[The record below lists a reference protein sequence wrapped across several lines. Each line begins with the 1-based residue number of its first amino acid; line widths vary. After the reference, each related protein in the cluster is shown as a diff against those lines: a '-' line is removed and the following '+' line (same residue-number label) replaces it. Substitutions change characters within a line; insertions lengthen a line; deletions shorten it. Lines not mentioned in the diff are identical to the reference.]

1 MESTI
6 LKTIPI
12 NDETIDNETIDN
24 ETIDNETIDNDRHQ
38 YFT

>member
-24 ETIDNETIDNDRHQ
+24 ETIDNDRHQ

>member
-1 MESTI
+1 MESII
-6 LKTIPI
+6 LKTMPI
-12 NDETIDNETIDN
+12 NN